1 MAGWWSR
8 VFNPL
13 LDGVG
18 SFEEFLVISDCD
30 CDCDCRMAF

>member
-18 SFEEFLVISDCD
+18 SFEEFLVISGD